1 MVTPPP
7 PVLPPTPEG
16 AVMIMNYSCALLMFI
31 HAFFS
36 NLEDLGCSYVKIRI
50 WAGGEE
56 LRAGARRRRGS
67 PEALRGGDGAERGAP
82 QGLGGGDGR
91 GAARGVDAAVRAEED
106 WEVVRPH
113 ALLRPRQ
120 QAARLLQEAAQGQ
133 HGASEGASNRWK
145 LQSGRQRA

>member
-1 MVTPPP
+1 MPPHP
-7 PVLPPTPEG
+7 LGYGSLTWRPGGRDATQLEFEITAGDDDELVDLEEG
-16 AVMIMNYSCALLMFI
+16 
-31 HAFFS
+31 
-36 NLEDLGCSYVKIRI
+36 
-50 WAGGEE
+50 GGGAE
-56 LRAGARRRRGS
+56 LRAGARRRLGS

-133 HGASEGASNRWK
+133 HGIHIII
-145 LQSGRQRA
+145 LQLMLLILLSYSRTRDAIHLS